1 MKTVSKNRKTLFVL
15 LATGLITTSVLLTAC
30 DKDDDDVNNNNNMYT
45 LSGNASGSQEIPTN
59 TTTGTATLTGTYN
72 AGTNSLSYTIN
83 WTGLTGVATVAHFH
97 GPASTTETASPMVDI
112 TIVTNGVSG
121 NASGTVTVSDA
132 FETALLSG
140 KIYYNVHTTLYPDGE
155 IRSQVTASPQ

>member
-15 LATGLITTSVLLTAC
+15 LATCLITTSVMLTAC
-30 DKDDDDVNNNNNMYT
+30 DKDDDDNNNNAMYT
-45 LSGNASGSQEIPTN
+45 LSGNAAGSQEIPTN
-59 TTTGTATLTGTYN
+59 ATTGTATLTGTYD

-97 GPASTTETASPMVDI
+97 GPASTTETANPMVDI
-112 TIVTNGVSG
+112 TIVTNGVNG

-140 KIYYNVHTTLYPDGE
+140 KIYYNVHTALNPNGE
-155 IRSQVTASPQ
+155 IRSQVTTSPQ